1 MTGLQIA
8 MIVIGMVCLIG
19 SFFVSEKLS
28 KADLEEMK
36 KMSEQEIKVILDARM
51 QDASAQ
57 IDEKIQ
63 DKVEDAVAQ
72 IERGGEK
79 ETNEKILAISEYS
92 DTVLTS
98 MNKSHDEIVFLYD
111 MLNDKQERVTELMK
125 ELTLMQSAV
134 SQMEETLDDKLQV
147 TGVSMEAEA
156 ETLEEEMAS
165 QEEKQT
171 SLEDAFRS
179 QVVTEDEKEQTTEP
193 KKNAQILSM
202 YKEGMSE
209 VEIAKQLGRG
219 LGEVKLVLG
228 LFGEEQAHEV

>member
-51 QDASAQ
+51 QDASTQ

-134 SQMEETLDDKLQV
+134 AQV
-147 TGVSMEAEA
+147 AG
-156 ETLEEEMAS
+156 
-165 QEEKQT
+165 
-171 SLEDAFRS
+171 DRCF
-179 QVVTEDEKEQTTEP
+179 
-193 KKNAQILSM
+193 
-202 YKEGMSE
+202 Y
-209 VEIAKQLGRG
+209 GRG
-219 LGEVKLVLG
+219 GRDLRGRNGVAGRKADFFRRCFPFTG
-228 LFGEEQAHEV
+228 SHRG

>member
-111 MLNDKQERVTELMK
+111 M
-125 ELTLMQSAV
+125 
-134 SQMEETLDDKLQV
+134 TLDDKLQV
-147 TGVSMEAEA
+147 TGVSMDAEA
-156 ETLEEEMAS
+156 ETLEKEMAS